1 MFWSLITFRGMWTF
15 SQSLIFNVHKVHM
28 WTFSQKTMK
37 MFKKFTYEL
46 FRCLYNTGTMGTYA
60 RSHPKFFQYY
70 ISKNIQFAKFIWIK
84 REGLCQNQIQLFLLR
99 MKIYKQTKA
108 KKNFGSG
115 VPKNNSERVS
125 ITFFIFKVVLPP
137 LFLGTPDP
145 KKNLLTFQV
154 LTFLVVVK
162 KVDSIL
168 FLAFFT
174 FWCDFL

>member
-1 MFWSLITFRGMWTF
+1 MHQIGYLPKPKSMFWSLITFRGMWTF

-108 KKNFGSG
+108 KKIFRSG
-115 VPKNNSERVS
+115 VPKNSGCADKWKIIVRGWS
-125 ITFFIFKVVLPP
+125 SRS
-137 LFLGTPDP
+137 LFLR
-145 KKNLLTFQV
+145 LCY
-154 LTFLVVVK
+154 
-162 KVDSIL
+162 SRC
-168 FLAFFT
+168 
-174 FWCDFL
+174 FWVPRIQ